1 MSRGPDVETDFALV
15 MQELSAEASAAAVS
29 SMKQKTDSESAAL
42 GISSLISAVH
52 SLGQRVETLEE
63 SVMGKFEGLQFKK
76 LEEQLAAI
84 RDTEKVNQKLF
95 DTLHEE
101 LISYRD
107 NFVRDSLQKPFIRDL
122 LILHDDLSAITWQFE
137 QAASTEEEN
146 RPDKL
151 QLQARENLNN
161 MLHFL
166 LEILHRLEVTE
177 VEQLASVDFGVHRV
191 IGYVA
196 AETPEEDGRIV
207 KRVKQGFKW
216 HGKILRPEEVIAL
229 RFG

>member
-1 MSRGPDVETDFALV
+1 MFNLNLLV
-15 MQELSAEASAAAVS
+15 
-29 SMKQKTDSESAAL
+29 T
-42 GISSLISAVH
+42 LI
-52 SLGQRVETLEE
+52 
-63 SVMGKFEGLQFKK
+63 
-76 LEEQLAAI
+76 
-84 RDTEKVNQKLF
+84 EKVNQKLF
-95 DTLHEE
+95 DSLHQE

-122 LILHDDLSAITWQFE
+122 LVLFDDLSAITWQFE
-137 QAASTEEEN
+137 QAASEEEN

-151 QLQARENLNN
+151 QARDNLNN

-177 VEQLASVDFGVHRV
+177 VEQLAMVDFQVHRV

-196 AETPEEDGRIV
+196 AETADEDGRIV

-216 HGKILRPEEVIAL
+216 HGRILRPEEVIAQ
-229 RFG
+229 RYG

>member
-1 MSRGPDVETDFALV
+1 MSRGPDIETDFALV
-15 MQELSAEASAAAVS
+15 MQELSAEASAVVASVPKKAEEPS
-29 SMKQKTDSESAAL
+29 STL

-63 SVMGKFEGLQFKK
+63 SVMRKFEGLQFQK

-122 LILHDDLSAITWQFE
+122 LILFDDLSAITWQFE
-137 QAASTEEEN
+137 QAASSEEEN
-146 RPDKL
+146 RPDKI
-151 QLQARENLNN
+151 QARENLNN

-177 VEQLASVDFGVHRV
+177 VEQLAMVDFGVHRV

-196 AETPEEDGRIV
+196 AETAEEDGRIV

-216 HGKILRPEEVIAL
+216 HGKILRPEEVIAQ

>member
-1 MSRGPDVETDFALV
+1 MSRATEIEADFAAV
-15 MQELSAEASAAAVS
+15 MQELSAEAAAAVTVKGLPEEAS
-29 SMKQKTDSESAAL
+29 SAL
-42 GISSLISAVH
+42 GISALISAVH

-63 SVMGKFEGLQFKK
+63 SVMQKFEGLQFRK

-84 RDTEKVNQKLF
+84 RDTENVNQKLF
-95 DTLHEE
+95 DSLHQE

-122 LILHDDLSAITWQFE
+122 LVLFDDMSAIAWRFE
-137 QAASTEEEN
+137 QAATEEEN

-151 QLQARENLNN
+151 QARDNLNN

-177 VEQLASVDFGVHRV
+177 VEQLAMVDFQVHRV

-196 AETPEEDGRIV
+196 AESAEEDGRIV

-216 HGKILRPEEVIAL
+216 HGQLLRPEEVIAQ
-229 RFG
+229 RYG

>member
-1 MSRGPDVETDFALV
+1 MSRGSEVETNFALV
-15 MQELSAEASAAAVS
+15 MQELSAEASSAAVV
-29 SMKQKTDSESAAL
+29 SMKQKAEQDSSAL

-63 SVMGKFEGLQFKK
+63 SVMRKFESLQFQK

-84 RDTEKVNQKLF
+84 RDTENVNQKLF

-122 LILHDDLSAITWQFE
+122 LVLHDDLSAITWQFE
-137 QAASTEEEN
+137 EAASTEEEN
-146 RPDKL
+146 RPEKIK
-151 QLQARENLNN
+151 ARENLNN

-166 LEILHRLEVTE
+166 IEILHRLEVTE
-177 VEQLASVDFGVHRV
+177 VEQLATVDFTVHRV

-196 AETPEEDGRIV
+196 AENPAEDGRIL

-216 HGKILRPEEVIAL
+216 HGKVLRPEEVVAL

>member
-1 MSRGPDVETDFALV
+1 MSRGSEVETNFALV
-15 MQELSAEASAAAVS
+15 MQELSAEASAVGVTS
-29 SMKQKTDSESAAL
+29 LKQKAEQDSSAL
-42 GISSLISAVH
+42 SISSLISAVH

-63 SVMGKFEGLQFKK
+63 SVMRKFESLQFQK

-137 QAASTEEEN
+137 EAASTEEEN
-146 RPDKL
+146 RPEKIK
-151 QLQARENLNN
+151 ARENLNN

-166 LEILHRLEVTE
+166 IEILHRLEVTE
-177 VEQLASVDFGVHRV
+177 VEQLATVDFSVHRV

-196 AETPEEDGRIV
+196 AESPEEDGRIL

-216 HGKILRPEEVIAL
+216 HGKVLRPEEVVAL

>member
-1 MSRGPDVETDFALV
+1 MSQATEVETEFAAV
-15 MQELSAEASAAAVS
+15 MQELSAEASAATAAPAKTLSEEAS
-29 SMKQKTDSESAAL
+29 SAL
-42 GISSLISAVH
+42 GISALISAVH
-52 SLGQRVETLEE
+52 ALGQRVETLEE
-63 SVMGKFEGLQFKK
+63 SVMQKFEGLQFQK

-84 RDTEKVNQKLF
+84 RDTENVNQKLF
-95 DTLHEE
+95 DSLHQE

-122 LILHDDLSAITWQFE
+122 LVLFDELSAMTWRFE
-137 QAASTEEEN
+137 QAAADEN

-151 QLQARENLNN
+151 QARDNLNN

-166 LEILHRLEVTE
+166 IEILHRLEVTE
-177 VEQLASVDFGVHRV
+177 VEQLAMVDFKIHRV

-196 AETPEEDGRIV
+196 ADSAEEDGRVV
-207 KRVKQGFKW
+207 KRVKQGFMW
-216 HGKILRPEEVIAL
+216 RGQLLRPEEVIAQ

>member
-1 MSRGPDVETDFALV
+1 MSRGTEIETNFAAV
-15 MQELSAEASAAAVS
+15 MQELSAEASAGAPGR
-29 SMKQKTDSESAAL
+29 QLPEETSAAL
-42 GISSLISAVH
+42 GISALISAVH

-63 SVMGKFEGLQFKK
+63 SVMRKFEGLQFQK
-76 LEEQLAAI
+76 LEEQLAKI
-84 RDTEKVNQKLF
+84 RDTENVNQKLF
-95 DTLHEE
+95 DSLHEE

-122 LILHDDLSAITWQFE
+122 LVLYDDMSAITWQFE
-137 QAASTEEEN
+137 QAAAEEEH
-146 RPDKL
+146 RPEKIQTRD
-151 QLQARENLNN
+151 NLNN

-166 LEILHRLEVTE
+166 VEILHRLEVSE
-177 VEQLASVDFGVHRV
+177 VEQLAVVDLGVHRV

-196 AETPEEDGRIV
+196 TDSQEEDGRIV

-216 HGKILRPEEVIAL
+216 HGQLLRPEEVIAL

>member
-1 MSRGPDVETDFALV
+1 MSRGPELDTEFALV
-15 MQELSAEASAAAVS
+15 MQELSAEASAAVASVKGKTEEAS
-29 SMKQKTDSESAAL
+29 SAL

-52 SLGQRVETLEE
+52 ALGQRVETLEE
-63 SVMGKFEGLQFKK
+63 SVMRKFESLQFQK
-76 LEEQLAAI
+76 LQEQLTAI

-122 LILHDDLSAITWQFE
+122 LVLFDDLSAITWQFE
-137 QAASTEEEN
+137 QFSSEEEDE
-146 RPDKL
+146 PDKL
-151 QLQARENLNN
+151 QPRENLKN

-177 VEQLASVDFGVHRV
+177 VEQLAMVDFKLHRV

-196 AETPEEDGRIV
+196 AETSEEDGRIV

-216 HGKILRPEEVIAL
+216 HGQLLRPEEVIAQ

>member
-1 MSRGPDVETDFALV
+1 MKEAPD
-15 MQELSAEASAAAVS
+15 EASS
-29 SMKQKTDSESAAL
+29 AL
-42 GISSLISAVH
+42 GISALISAVH

-63 SVMGKFEGLQFKK
+63 SVMRKFEGLQFRK

-84 RDTEKVNQKLF
+84 RDTENVNQKLF
-95 DTLHEE
+95 DSLHQE

-122 LILHDDLSAITWQFE
+122 LVLFDDLSAITWQFE
-137 QAASTEEEN
+137 QATAEEEI
-146 RPDKL
+146 RPDKV
-151 QLQARENLNN
+151 QARDNLNN

-177 VEQLASVDFGVHRV
+177 VEQLAVVDRILHRV

-196 AETPEEDGRIV
+196 AETAEEDGRIV
-207 KRVKQGFKW
+207 KRVKQGFTW
-216 HGKILRPEEVIAL
+216 HGQILRPEEVIAQ

>member
-1 MSRGPDVETDFALV
+1 MSRATEIEADFAAV
-15 MQELSAEASAAAVS
+15 MQELSAEASAVVASVKGAPADAGS
-29 SMKQKTDSESAAL
+29 AL
-42 GISSLISAVH
+42 GISALISAVH

-63 SVMGKFEGLQFKK
+63 SVMRKFEGLQFRK

-95 DTLHEE
+95 DSLHQE

-122 LILHDDLSAITWQFE
+122 LVLFDDLSAITWQFE
-137 QAASTEEEN
+137 QAASEDEN

-151 QLQARENLNN
+151 QARDNLNN

-177 VEQLASVDFGVHRV
+177 VEQLAMVDFQVHRV

-196 AETPEEDGRIV
+196 AETAEEDGRIV

-216 HGKILRPEEVIAL
+216 HGRILRPEEVIAQ
-229 RFG
+229 RYG

>member
-1 MSRGPDVETDFALV
+1 MSRATEIETNFAAV
-15 MQELSAEASAAAVS
+15 MQELSAEAAAVS
-29 SMKQKTDSESAAL
+29 ATKELPPEASAAL
-42 GISSLISAVH
+42 GISALISAVH

-63 SVMGKFEGLQFKK
+63 SVMRKFEGLQFRK

-84 RDTEKVNQKLF
+84 RDTENVNQKLF
-95 DTLHEE
+95 DSLHQE

-122 LILHDDLSAITWQFE
+122 LILFDDLSAITWQFE
-137 QAASTEEEN
+137 QAAAEEET
-146 RPDKL
+146 RPDKV
-151 QLQARENLNN
+151 QARDNLNN

-166 LEILHRLEVTE
+166 LEILHRLEVAE
-177 VEQLASVDFGVHRV
+177 VEQLAVVDFNVHRV

-196 AETPEEDGRIV
+196 ADSAEEDGRIV
-207 KRVKQGFKW
+207 KRVKQGFTW
-216 HGKILRPEEVIAL
+216 HGQLLRPEEVIAQ

>member
-1 MSRGPDVETDFALV
+1 MSRGSDVETNFSLV
-15 MQELSAEASAAAVS
+15 MQELSAEASASALA
-29 SMKQKTDSESAAL
+29 SMKQKADKDSAAV

-63 SVMGKFEGLQFKK
+63 SVMRKFESLQFQK

-95 DTLHEE
+95 DHLHEE

-107 NFVRDSLQKPFIRDL
+107 SFVRDSLQKPFIRDL

-146 RPDKL
+146 QPEKIK
-151 QLQARENLNN
+151 ARENLNN

-166 LEILHRLEVTE
+166 IEILHRLEVTE
-177 VEQLASVDFGVHRV
+177 VEQLATVDFNIHRV

-196 AETPEEDGRIV
+196 AENPEEDGRIV

-216 HGKILRPEEVIAL
+216 HGKVLRPEEVIAL